1 MSEVV
6 TNSQSLI
13 KSAEGSTKKRKR
25 VGRGNS
31 SGMGGESGR
40 GHKGA
45 KSRTGYSRRAGF
57 EGGQTPLY
65 RRLPKKRGLGNP
77 TVSDKMIVVNLDQLE
92 LHFNSGDIVD
102 FAVLI
107 ERGICK
113 KGPGLKVL
121 GAGEIT
127 KSITIKA
134 NAFSKSA
141 IEKLNKV
148 NSASEII

>member
-1 MSEVV
+1 MTKKSE
-6 TNSQSLI
+6 TQPLI
-13 KSAEGSTKKRKR
+13 KSAPGATQKRKR
-25 VGRGNS
+25 VGRGDS

-77 TVSDKMIVVNLDQLE
+77 TVSEKLIVINLDQLE
-92 LHFNSGDIVD
+92 LNFNDGDTVD

-107 ERGICK
+107 ERGLCK
-113 KGPGLKVL
+113 KGTGLKVL
-121 GAGEIT
+121 GNGELN
-127 KSITIKA
+127 KALKIKA
-134 NAFSKSA
+134 KAVSKSA
-141 IEKLNKV
+141 LEKLNSSKSTV
-148 NSASEII
+148 ELV